1 MSSSSG
7 QVQTP
12 PFLTKL
18 FQLVNDPATNELVS
32 WTDDAGRSFTV
43 HKPSEFGRDILPKYF
58 KHNNFSSFVR
68 QLNQYGF
75 HKQNP
80 DRWMFGHDSFRRGC
94 PDLLRNITRRR
105 PKTQAASQASQAII
119 APGSVLAHKAV
130 VELGNY
136 GIEGEVKA
144 LKRDKDLLIKELVV
158 TRQAEEKLKNKCDNL
173 ENRMENLENSSKQM
187 QAFIMH
193 YFSQVLQPYS
203 EAMASRKRKR
213 ITSAFDSD
221 MVDVLGE
228 PATPPRSTAQPVSH
242 PAQQPPGMD
251 ALRVMMQQM
260 QMNMAR
266 SPSTPRVRT
275 SQAVASPSL
284 LKAADDPPSPPKLH
298 FAPATVQE
306 LLEEL
311 PPVTSAMN
319 INSRLTLSPN
329 PSARLNGDISVREL
343 EEGPNEVPDD
353 VLGFFED
360 MPSTPNSSL
369 TMDAIES
376 ALKDTGGK
384 PNGHLDTPDFSGK
397 NFVASN
403 GGVPSTSNINA
414 DCQADC
420 SGDEK
425 AIEEFL
431 ELDSD
436 GTQLPPPLTH
446 LPEGTDIHALAK
458 RIEGFAEQAENL

>member
-1 MSSSSG
+1 MTSPSG
-7 QVQTP
+7 QIQTP

-18 FQLVNDPATNELVS
+18 FQLVNDPETSELVS
-32 WTDDAGRSFTV
+32 WTDEAGRSFTV

-80 DRWMFGHDSFRRGC
+80 DRWMFGHDSFRRGR
-94 PDLLRNITRRR
+94 PDLLHNITRRR
-105 PKTQAASQASQAII
+105 PKTQTAPQPSQAIVP
-119 APGSVLAHKAV
+119 PGTALAHKAV

-158 TRQAEEKLKNKCDNL
+158 TRQAEEKLKSKCDNL
-173 ENRMENLENSSKQM
+173 ENRMQTIENSSKQM

-213 ITSAFDSD
+213 LPSATASD
-221 MVDVLGE
+221 MIDVIGE
-228 PATPPRSTAQPVSH
+228 AAAPPRSTAQPVSH
-242 PAQQPPGMD
+242 PAQPPPGID

-266 SPSTPRVRT
+266 SPPQPHVHA
-275 SQAVASPSL
+275 SQSGHPQSLVESP
-284 LKAADDPPSPPKLH
+284 DEPPSPPKLA

-306 LLEEL
+306 LHEEL
-311 PPVTSAMN
+311 PPVTSALN
-319 INSRLTLSPN
+319 SHSNSRITFSPHS
-329 PSARLNGDISVREL
+329 SALGNGGISVREL
-343 EEGPNEVPDD
+343 DEESNDVQDE
-353 VLGFFED
+353 VLGFLED

-369 TMDAIES
+369 TMEAIES
-376 ALKDTGGK
+376 ALKDTAGK
-384 PNGHLDTPDFSGK
+384 PNGHLDTPDFSN
-397 NFVASN
+397 NFVDAN
-403 GGVPSTSNINA
+403 GEIPSAPCNGT
-414 DCQADC
+414 DCN
-420 SGDEK
+420 GDEK

-431 ELDSD
+431 ELDTD
-436 GTQLPPPLTH
+436 GTPLPPPLTH
-446 LPEGTDIHALAK
+446 LPEGTDIDALAK
-458 RIEGFAEQAENL
+458 RIEGFKDQTENL

>member
-1 MSSSSG
+1 M
-7 QVQTP
+7 QTP

-32 WTDDAGRSFTV
+32 WTDEAGRSFTV
-43 HKPSEFGRDILPKYF
+43 LKPSEFGRDVLPRYF

-105 PKTQAASQASQAII
+105 PKTQTVPQPSQAIVS
-119 APGSVLAHKAV
+119 PGTGLAHKAV

-173 ENRMENLENSSKQM
+173 EDRMETLENTSKQM
-187 QAFIMH
+187 QSFIMH

-213 ITSAFDSD
+213 LPSASASD
-221 MVDVLGE
+221 MIDVIGE
-228 PATPPRSTAQPVSH
+228 AAAPPRATAQPVTH
-242 PAQQPPGMD
+242 PAQSPPGID

-266 SPSTPRVRT
+266 SPAQPQVRA
-275 SQAVASPSL
+275 SQSGPPQKLVESP
-284 LKAADDPPSPPKLH
+284 DEPPSPPKLA

-306 LLEEL
+306 LHEEL
-311 PPVTSAMN
+311 PPVTSVLHT
-319 INSRLTLSPN
+319 NSNPRITFSPS
-329 PSARLNGDISVREL
+329 PLPRVNGGISVREL
-343 EEGPNEVPDD
+343 EAESHDVQDE
-353 VLGFFED
+353 VLGFLED

-369 TMDAIES
+369 TMEAIES
-376 ALKDTGGK
+376 ALKDTAGK
-384 PNGHLDTPDFSGK
+384 PNGHLDTPDFSQD
-397 NFVASN
+397 FVDAN
-403 GGVPSTSNINA
+403 GEIPSAPCNSTGCN
-414 DCQADC
+414 
-420 SGDEK
+420 GDEK
-425 AIEEFL
+425 AIEDFL

-436 GTQLPPPLTH
+436 RTPLPPPLTH

-458 RIEGFAEQAENL
+458 QIEGFKDQAEIL

>member
-1 MSSSSG
+1 MSSSSSG

-18 FQLVNDPATNELVS
+18 FQLVNDPTTNELVS
-32 WTDDAGRSFTV
+32 WTDEAGRSFTV

-80 DRWMFGHDSFRRGC
+80 DRWMFGHDSFRRGR

-105 PKTQAASQASQAII
+105 PKPHISTPQTQAMI
-119 APGSVLAHKAV
+119 APGTALAHKAV

-158 TRQAEEKLKNKCDNL
+158 TRQAEEKLKDKCDNL
-173 ENRMENLENSSKQM
+173 ESRMQNLENSTKQM

-203 EAMASRKRKR
+203 DAMASRKRKR
-213 ITSAFDSD
+213 ITSASD
-221 MVDVLGE
+221 AEMADILGE
-228 PATPPRSTAQPVSH
+228 APAPVRSSAQPVSH
-242 PAQQPPGMD
+242 PAQPAPGMD

-260 QMNMAR
+260 QMNMTR
-266 SPSTPRVRT
+266 SPSTPHVRT
-275 SQAVASPSL
+275 SQTAPSPSL
-284 LKAADDPPSPPKLH
+284 LEAADEPNSPPKMA

-306 LLEEL
+306 LHEEL
-311 PPVTSAMN
+311 PPLAITANSVTHVTNSAN
-319 INSRLTLSPN
+319 PAVKQNGGTTVEEVSGSPEI
-329 PSARLNGDISVREL
+329 DH
-343 EEGPNEVPDD
+343 DD
-353 VLGFFED
+353 VLSFFAD

-376 ALKDTGGK
+376 ALKDTAGK
-384 PNGHLDTPDFSGK
+384 PNGHLDTPDLSGK
-397 NFVASN
+397 NFEDSN
-403 GGVPSTSNINA
+403 GSLPVTTKVTT
-414 DCQADC
+414 DC

-431 ELDSD
+431 DLEAD
-436 GTQLPPPLTH
+436 GTPLPPPLTH
-446 LPEGTDIHALAK
+446 LPEGTDIVQLAK
-458 RIEGFAEQAENL
+458 RIEGFHEQAQDL